1 MFARPAKSKV
11 LPGDGGQI
19 EQILRH
25 LGIVAEQMDQGV
37 AIVDFDGMIRFVN
50 TPWSVMHGYK
60 KSGQLLGRNIR
71 TFHADQVADLLSGLV
86 GRAKKKGFCTARLE
100 NTHLDGTTFSTHNKV
115 VLLRD
120 QWGTPEGV
128 MLIARAA
135 GSAVRAQ
142 QADDDKLRRV
152 VANTQPNRAQRPSV
166 KRSQSTSK
174 AETAAWTEQKNGSIS
189 TSELDQLARMA
200 KRLA

>member
-71 TFHADQVADLLSGLV
+71 TFHADQVADLLSG
-86 GRAKKKGFCTARLE
+86 
-100 NTHLDGTTFSTHNKV
+100 
-115 VLLRD
+115 
-120 QWGTPEGV
+120 TPEGV